1 ARRAR
6 MFEVSKGVFGA
17 DAAAILLLDE
27 ARRELRGRAAAG
39 LGGDLGRVSMPANVG
54 VAEIALSTQ
63 TPVLISDG
71 ASADPRVANPA
82 IRAGGFRSLMVA
94 PPLVGGTPIGRLGV
108 ARAR

>member
-1 ARRAR
+1 EAALGAGDPDALLAK
-6 MFEVSKGVFGA
+6 MVEVAKGVFGA

-63 TPVLISDG
+63 APVLISDG
-71 ASADPRVANPA
+71 ASADPRVA
-82 IRAGGFRSLMVA
+82 RSEEHTSELQSLA
-94 PPLVGGTPIGRLGV
+94 
-108 ARAR
+108 